1 MDILSF
7 ALYHENHQM
16 KSLEEEKRVSTPEL
30 REDRKR
36 GRSDSDDM
44 DMDDE
49 MEDANKA
56 KQRPS
61 TSTITS
67 SSQEGE
73 SLRTRIWNEL
83 KSNNDAMS
91 LADICKDVTDRSSV
105 ENAIQDCVY
114 SIDYL

>member
-1 MDILSF
+1 MTNVNDDSSIKDDID
-7 ALYHENHQM
+7 
-16 KSLEEEKRVSTPEL
+16 STVIN
-30 REDRKR
+30 
-36 GRSDSDDM
+36 DM
-44 DMDDE
+44 DMDGE
-49 MEDANKA
+49 MEDASKA

-61 TSTITS
+61 MSTSKITITS

-105 ENAIQDCVY
+105 ENAIQDLESKEKVFTSEGIVCIV
-114 SIDYL
+114 